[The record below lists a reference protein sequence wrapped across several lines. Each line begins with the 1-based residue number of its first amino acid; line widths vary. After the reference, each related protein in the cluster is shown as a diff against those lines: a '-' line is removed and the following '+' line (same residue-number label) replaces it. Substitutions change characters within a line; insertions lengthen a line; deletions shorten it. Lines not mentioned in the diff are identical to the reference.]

1 MAAGGYSK
9 PLCQTVGVDV
19 PIYPERHEI
28 LVTEPV
34 DPVQESMV
42 MSFHHNLYCQQSP
55 HGSFIMG
62 IGHPDLPESF
72 DTRSSW
78 EFLQEMARR
87 VLKVLPG
94 LAGLNVI
101 RQWAGLYDMSPDR
114 QPILGPVGGVDG
126 LHVAAG
132 FSGHGFM
139 ISPVVGRIVA
149 EKLLGLPTVLPV
161 DMFDAGRFQRGELF
175 IEPSVV

>member
-1 MAAGGYSK
+1 M
-9 PLCQTVGVDV
+9 
-19 PIYPERHEI
+19 
-28 LVTEPV
+28 
-34 DPVQESMV
+34 
-42 MSFHHNLYCQQSP
+42 
-55 HGSFIMG
+55 
-62 IGHPDLPESF
+62 
-72 DTRSSW
+72 
-78 EFLQEMARR
+78 
-87 VLKVLPG
+87 LPG

-114 QPILGPVGGVDG
+114 QPILGPVGGVNG